1 MLDYVCY
8 NALRY
13 TSVEHFVSSHTD
25 SRLHKYSRILYRL
38 YKVGGHWGKSQ
49 TNLPKARQRLEMR
62 DSLCCATLVAAHAC
76 SKHVLEPLRAS
87 AER

>member
-1 MLDYVCY
+1 MVYQRAPTVICG
-8 NALRY
+8 
-13 TSVEHFVSSHTD
+13 SSMSLSIPRD
-25 SRLHKYSRILYRL
+25 LGSLQ
-38 YKVGGHWGKSQ
+38 GKSQ
-49 TNLPKARQRLEMR
+49 TNLPIARQRLEMR